1 MNDFDCQVGVEELQD
16 YNDYLAMLEIE
27 QFEREQFEN
36 EYNEWFDTYMSVK
49 PEDVEIMAQV

>member
-1 MNDFDCQVGVEELQD
+1 MNDFDCQVGVEELQG

-27 QFEREQFEN
+27 QFEREQFES